1 MFKKHYILLRQND
14 RKENRRGRDFLLIH
28 FSMDIHL
35 QHNYFNMNPVYDNLV
50 RALNFIFVFVFIV
63 HITTIVYQDL
73 NPRHPSI
80 KSYSK
85 DLKDI
90 EFPISFKLCV
100 GERENATDKFRRL
113 GYTNEMDFYH
123 GRSRFNETIL
133 GWNGHTETMST
144 VGSIEG

>member
-1 MFKKHYILLRQND
+1 MDGGHSVAAMNSVYNVLLT
-14 RKENRRGRDFLLIH
+14 
-28 FSMDIHL
+28 
-35 QHNYFNMNPVYDNLV
+35 
-50 RALNFIFVFVFIV
+50 ALNFVFIV
-63 HITTIVYQDL
+63 VFIVHVTTIVYQDL

-144 VGSIEG
+144 VGSIEGRFYPFRQNVLCTFRNHEECFI

>member
-1 MFKKHYILLRQND
+1 MFKKALYTSGRMTGRKTDGTHFTLGHSVMAQLKMNYGYNNLL
-14 RKENRRGRDFLLIH
+14 G
-28 FSMDIHL
+28 
-35 QHNYFNMNPVYDNLV
+35 
-50 RALNFIFVFVFIV
+50 ALNFLFVVVFIV

-73 NPRHPSI
+73 YPRHPNI
-80 KSYSK
+80 KTYSK

-90 EFPISFKLCV
+90 DFPISFKLCV

-133 GWNGHTETMST
+133 GWNGHTESVST
-144 VGSIEG
+144 LGSIEGS

>member
-1 MFKKHYILLRQND
+1 M
-14 RKENRRGRDFLLIH
+14 E
-28 FSMDIHL
+28 DIQL
-35 QHNYFNMNPVYDNLV
+35 QPNYYNMNPVYNNLI

-73 NPRHPSI
+73 NPQHPSI
-80 KSYSK
+80 KSYAR

-123 GRSRFNETIL
+123 GRSRFNKTIL
-133 GWNGHTETMST
+133 GWNGHTETLST
-144 VGSIEG
+144 LGSIKGWFYPF